1 MGLYIQ
7 KNLTTT
13 SYPINGI
20 TYLLSEDLIPKF
32 NQYGAFSKLIFDENE
47 QHIIDIQED
56 AERKIAFEQRQQE
69 KEKQEKEKKF
79 NNKVGIPSEYES
91 ISVLAKMMIPQTIS
105 TLSIDTAENN
115 DQKIKLSG
123 LFENWTEGKY
133 EIGDI
138 RNANNQT
145 WECFQAHD
153 NSIYPDIKPDNPSWY
168 TFWKPLHG
176 KTPQTARKWVA
187 PQGSHDI
194 YKVGEY
200 MWFTDY
206 KLYKCIQQTNFS
218 PTDYQMGWEVQE

>member
-1 MGLYIQ
+1 MSLYIQ

-13 SYPINGI
+13 SYPIEGV
-20 TYLLSEDLIPKF
+20 TYLLSQDLVTKF
-32 NQYGAFSKLIFDENE
+32 YQYGAFSKLIFDEGE

-56 AERKIAFEQRQQE
+56 TERKTAFEQRQKEKEEQE
-69 KEKQEKEKKF
+69 KENKF
-79 NNKVGIPSEYES
+79 NSRIGIPNQYA
-91 ISVLAKMMIPQTIS
+91 SVASFARMMMPQVLPTV
-105 TLSIDTAENN
+105 ENDN
-115 DQKIKLSG
+115 QKIELSG
-123 LFENWTEGKY
+123 LFEDWTEGKY
-133 EIGDI
+133 EVGDI

-176 KTPQTARKWVA
+176 TTPQTARKWVT

-218 PTDYQMGWEVQE
+218 PTDYPMGWEVQE

>member
-1 MGLYIQ
+1 MSLYVQ

-13 SYPINGI
+13 SYPIDGI

-32 NQYGAFSKLIFDENE
+32 YQYGAFSKLIFDEGE
-47 QHIIDIQED
+47 KHIIDIQED
-56 AERKIAFEQRQQE
+56 TERKQAFEERQKQEQEEKEQE
-69 KEKQEKEKKF
+69 KIIKNYEKQS
-79 NNKVGIPSEYES
+79 GIFATNDSLTS
-91 ISVLAKMMIPQTIS
+91 FARMMMPQILPTV
-105 TLSIDTAENN
+105 ENDN
-115 DQKIKLSG
+115 QKIELSG
-123 LFENWTEGKY
+123 LFEDWTEGKY
-133 EIGDI
+133 EVGDI

-176 KTPQTARKWVA
+176 TTPQTARKWVA

-218 PTDYQMGWEVQE
+218 PTDYPMGWEVQE